1 LVSEISVLWPP
12 AGLSETGWR
21 NRVEDLAQ
29 RSEALIGK
37 RQIRLQDSAS
47 LALEMIGLLWPAIGP
62 ETVAASCR
70 ASLVMGVP
78 GILASSPFDQAAE
91 IHSRLD
97 DIYAA
102 AQADPAAAV
111 VERPSVMLQRIV
123 PESHAG
129 RPRRVRSQPQVSE
142 PEPPDQALEDHPGDA
157 ELITQA
163 VEADQPSEL
172 PEPPE
177 REPEDHPVELEPI
190 TQAEPEDHPVAPQ
203 YLPEWVSEDHPA
215 ELPEPLHQA
224 PADHPS
230 EPELSAPPSA
240 PATRVPP
247 DWWSMA
253 DAAELLGVHKATVLR
268 WRMVGRLGQQGRDW
282 MRSGRSFAISP
293 ALLDR
298 LLSEPAVNG
307 VPEPAG
313 TYPKPSDNGSHQLE
327 LGSET

>member
-1 LVSEISVLWPP
+1 
-12 AGLSETGWR
+12 
-21 NRVEDLAQ
+21 
-29 RSEALIGK
+29 
-37 RQIRLQDSAS
+37 
-47 LALEMIGLLWPAIGP
+47 MIGLLWPAIGP

-70 ASLVMGVP
+70 ASLAVGPP
-78 GILASSPFDQAAE
+78 GLLMAASGGDQWAE
-91 IHSRLD
+91 IHQRLD

-102 AQADPAAAV
+102 AQADPSAAV
-111 VERPSVMLQRIV
+111 VEMPMAPMLQRV
-123 PESHAG
+123 LPESHG
-129 RPRRVRSQPQVSE
+129 CRPRRVRADRPVE
-142 PEPPDQALEDHPGDA
+142 LPEPPDQA
-157 ELITQA
+157 
-163 VEADQPSEL
+163 
-172 PEPPE
+172 
-177 REPEDHPVELEPI
+177 PEDHQGEPEPI
-190 TQAEPEDHPVAPQ
+190 TQTVEADHPVAPQ

-230 EPELSAPPSA
+230 EPEPAAPAA

-247 DWWSMA
+247 DWWSMV

-268 WRMVGRLGQQGRDW
+268 WRMVGRLGRQGRDW

-313 TYPKPSDNGSHQLE
+313 TCPKPSDNGSHQLE

>member
-1 LVSEISVLWPP
+1 LATTSTIEILWP
-12 AGLSETGWR
+12 AVQLSETGWR
-21 NRVEDLAQ
+21 QRVEDLAT
-29 RSEALIGK
+29 RAESLIGRK
-37 RQIRLQDSAS
+37 CTLQQTAE
-47 LALEMIGLLWPAIGP
+47 LALELVGLIWPALGA
-62 ETVAASCR
+62 ETVSASAR

-91 IHSRLD
+91 IHQRLD
-97 DIYAA
+97 DIFAA
-102 AQADPAAAV
+102 AQADPSVAL
-111 VERPSVMLQRIV
+111 VEMPSPLLQRVI

-129 RPRRVRSQPQVSE
+129 RPRRVRAQPQVVE
-142 PEPPDQALEDHPGDA
+142 P
-157 ELITQA
+157 ELITESVA
-163 VEADQPSEL
+163 ADHPVELA
-172 PEPPE
+172 EPPE
-177 REPEDHPVELEPI
+177 QVAADHPVELEPI

-230 EPELSAPPSA
+230 EPEPSA

-247 DWWSMA
+247 DWWSMV

-313 TYPKPSDNGSHQLE
+313 ICPKPSDNGSHQLE